1 MLQIIFG
8 DDEHTAADGSYAR
21 VMKTR
26 KWLYLSSAASLIISM
41 GFYDASSTTALV
53 KVIKLPTSL
62 VAPAMAYAVTYL
74 LLQYVFLVGQLI
86 STYDIVLSDR
96 FIFRRADEL
105 ASASD
110 RVKDN
115 RIQLN
120 AAIAQF
126 NIDSQSAYES
136 RERDLTSALKAVESQ
151 LSSAE
156 ESIASSEVVNFSED
170 EIRKIRHDVGRLN
183 AVRAVCA
190 QNLYKLREDRAK
202 ELLPEHDSNVRMA
215 QSTLGDSERAF
226 AMLQHQVPS
235 QRRGYQLAE
244 RLIDFTRI
252 SLPALSA
259 GAALLHF
266 WHVWPFSG

>member
-74 LLQYVFLVGQLI
+74 LLQYIFLVGQLI
-86 STYDIVLSDR
+86 STYDIVLNDR

-105 ASASD
+105 ASATE

-115 RIQLN
+115 RLQLN

-126 NIDSQSAYES
+126 NIDNRSAFES
-136 RERDLTSALKAVESQ
+136 RERELTSSLTGVESQ
-151 LSSAE
+151 IESAE
-156 ESIASSEVVNFSED
+156 DAIASSDVIKFSED
-170 EIRKIRHDVGRLN
+170 QIQKLRYDIARLN
-183 AVRAVCA
+183 AMRAVSS
-190 QNLYKLREDRAK
+190 QNLHKLREDRAK

-215 QSTLGDSERAF
+215 QSTLEESERAF
-226 AMLQHQVPS
+226 AVLQHQVPS

-244 RLIDFTRI
+244 RLIDFSRI
-252 SLPALSA
+252 TIPALSA
-259 GAALLHF
+259 IAALLHF
-266 WHVWPFSG
+266 WQIWPFNG